1 MSRLCCCME
10 QAEAC
15 IDKQDHANKAQT
27 FANESM
33 TALESCE
40 NTVTVD
46 WQGSQQYLRDI
57 AYSSSYSDFYVGSMY
72 DEILLM

>member
-1 MSRLCCCME
+1 ME

-15 IDKQDHANKAQT
+15 IDKQDHANMAQT

-46 WQGSQQYLRDI
+46 WQGSQQYL
-57 AYSSSYSDFYVGSMY
+57 
-72 DEILLM
+72 LLGLPLFFFLVLSFP